1 MNNNYRKELKYSI
14 TNNDFHIINH
24 NLSHLIEK
32 DPNCIGDNYTISSI
46 YFDNYNKTSY
56 NQVKNGLSERWKYR
70 IRFYNYDDSYIKLEK
85 KYKIN
90 GLTNKKSIRIT
101 KEQFYDIFSRK
112 IKINKNNNSLL
123 NEFIIKMG
131 TEFLRPI
138 ICIEYDR
145 IPFIYKLGDVRIT
158 LDYNI
163 RYTDKYTE
171 LFNSNKKV
179 YYLQNKI
186 LEIKYNEL
194 IPDFIRFRLELN
206 HLEQTS
212 FSKFNNCIDSLNRR
226 F

>member
-1 MNNNYRKELKYSI
+1 MNNNYRNELKYSI
-14 TNNDFHIINH
+14 TNNDFYIINH
-24 NLSHLIEK
+24 NLSSLIEK
-32 DPNCIGDNYTISSI
+32 DPNCIGDNYTISSV

-101 KEQFYDIFSRK
+101 KEQFYDILSRK
-112 IKINKNNNSLL
+112 IKISKNNNSLL
-123 NEFIIKMG
+123 NEFIIKMK
-131 TEFLRPI
+131 TEFLKPI

-186 LEIKYNEL
+186 LEIKYNKL